1 MESQNNKILLVY
13 DLAGYGKVA
22 LSVMIPIFSHLK
34 FETFNLPTALVS
46 NTFDY
51 GKFDILDTTAYMRNT
66 IGIWDQL
73 GFSFDAICTGF
84 IASKEQSQLV
94 TDYCR
99 RHKERNGAK
108 VFVDPVMADNGFL
121 YNGVTFETVLYLREL
136 CSTADVVLPNITEA
150 CFLTG
155 VKVNGEERALLGAS
169 AAATTASSAAATTSA
184 APATSATP
192 ATSASSA
199 TSATSATPATSA
211 TLTRHKLCFS
221 ADEIDSIVAGLKD
234 LGAKNVVITSA
245 NLEGRSCT
253 IVGKEGQEGWSPFY
267 YKEIPAQFAGT
278 GDTFTSLVASS
289 VMRGNPLEEA
299 VPKAMKVMEYLI
311 STNFQ
316 NEDKYK
322 GIPIEQ
328 YLDSIKI

>member
-155 VKVNGEERALLGAS
+155 VKVKGEERVLLGA
-169 AAATTASSAAATTSA
+169 
-184 APATSATP
+184 SATP
-192 ATSASSA
+192 ATSAA
-199 TSATSATPATSA
+199 TTSA
-211 TLTRHKLCFS
+211 TLTRHRLSFS

-253 IVGKEGQEGWSPFY
+253 IVGKEGQEGWIPFY

>member
-1 MESQNNKILLVY
+1 MESQKNKILLVY

-108 VFVDPVMADNGFL
+108 IFVDPVMADNGYL

-155 VKVNGEERALLGAS
+155 VKVNGEERVLIGAS
-169 AAATTASSAAATTSA
+169 AAST
-184 APATSATP
+184 
-192 ATSASSA
+192 TSASSA
-199 TSATSATPATSA
+199 ASTTSA
-211 TLTRHKLCFS
+211 TLTRHRLSFS

-234 LGAKNVVITSA
+234 LGTKNVVITSA

-253 IVGKEGQEGWSPFY
+253 IVGKEGQEGWRPFY

-311 STNFQ
+311 STNSQ

>member
-169 AAATTASSAAATTSA
+169 ATPATSA
-184 APATSATP
+184 APAASAT
-192 ATSASSA
+192 T
-199 TSATSATPATSA
+199 TSA
-211 TLTRHKLCFS
+211 TLTRHRLSFS
-221 ADEIDSIVAGLKD
+221 AEEIDSIVAGLKD

-253 IVGKEGQEGWSPFY
+253 IVGKEGQEGWRPFY

>member
-108 VFVDPVMADNGFL
+108 VFVDPVMADNGYL

-169 AAATTASSAAATTSA
+169 AATT
-184 APATSATP
+184 
-192 ATSASSA
+192 
-199 TSATSATPATSA
+199 TSA
-211 TLTRHKLCFS
+211 TLTRHRLSFS
-221 ADEIDSIVAGLKD
+221 AEEIDSIVAGLKD

-253 IVGKEGQEGWSPFY
+253 IVGKEGQEGWIPFY

>member
-169 AAATTASSAAATTSA
+169 AAATTSASSAAATTSA
-184 APATSATP
+184 TPATSAT
-192 ATSASSA
+192 T
-199 TSATSATPATSA
+199 TSA
-211 TLTRHKLCFS
+211 TLTRHRLSFS
-221 ADEIDSIVAGLKD
+221 AEEIDSIVAGLKD

-253 IVGKEGQEGWSPFY
+253 IVGKEGQEGWIPFY

>member
-169 AAATTASSAAATTSA
+169 AATT
-184 APATSATP
+184 
-192 ATSASSA
+192 
-199 TSATSATPATSA
+199 TSA
-211 TLTRHKLCFS
+211 TLTRHRLSFS
-221 ADEIDSIVAGLKD
+221 AEEIDSIVAGLKG

-253 IVGKEGQEGWSPFY
+253 IVGKEGQEGWRPFY

>member
-169 AAATTASSAAATTSA
+169 AASTTSA
-184 APATSATP
+184 SSATP
-192 ATSASSA
+192 ATSAA
-199 TSATSATPATSA
+199 TTTSA
-211 TLTRHKLCFS
+211 TLTRHKLSFS
-221 ADEIDSIVAGLKD
+221 AEEIDSIVAGLKD

-253 IVGKEGQEGWSPFY
+253 IVGKEGQEGWRPFY

>member
-155 VKVNGEERALLGAS
+155 VKVKGAERALLGAS
-169 AAATTASSAAATTSA
+169 AAVT
-184 APATSATP
+184 TSATP
-192 ATSASSA
+192 ATTAA
-199 TSATSATPATSA
+199 TTSA
-211 TLTRHKLCFS
+211 TLTRHRLSFS
-221 ADEIDSIVAGLKD
+221 AAEIDSIVAGLKD

-253 IVGKEGQEGWSPFY
+253 IVGKEGQEGWIPFY

-311 STNFQ
+311 STNSQ